1 MAAEFQAKMR
11 EAANHDSEKGR
22 RLRPAAAAI
31 ASN

>member
-11 EAANHDSEKGR
+11 EAANHDGEKSR
-22 RLRPAAAAI
+22 RLLPAAAI